1 MKLTKKI
8 ISIISVTALMTAVMS
23 GCAIQDNRA
32 VITVNGED
40 INPASYGYYLSM
52 VKQQML
58 SEAGISTEEDAEKFW
73 TTPIDGEDP
82 LDTAKEKAKDEIINM
97 TVQYQ
102 EAVNS
107 GIEFTSEDEKNLKSQ
122 ISDIVSNLGGR
133 AQYEEQLEAMGTN
146 ADAFEALYKKS
157 TVISKFEQSL
167 EADGTLSVDEAEVKD
182 YISKNYIKAKHI
194 LFATQ
199 NLETGEPY
207 DEAQTESVKQ
217 TALNVLEQIND
228 GGDFDKLMNEYSED
242 TGLAQNP
249 DGYEFTKGEMV
260 PQFEEAA
267 FDLEEGEVSELV
279 ESTYGIH
286 IIKRETFVITDE
298 KITQYTSQAETN
310 ILAEQFDDYTEKLV
324 EKAEIKVNDKLIKK
338 IK

>member
-8 ISIISVTALMTAVMS
+8 ISIIGVIAIITLSMS
-23 GCAIQDNRA
+23 ACQIQDNRA

-73 TTPIDGEDP
+73 NTPIDGEDP
-82 LDTAKEKAKDEIINM
+82 IETAKEKAKDEIINM

-102 EAVNS
+102 EAVKS
-107 GIEFTSEDEKNLKSQ
+107 GVELTAEEEQQLKSQ
-122 ISDIVSNLGGR
+122 IADIVSNLGGR
-133 AQYEEQLEAMGTN
+133 AQYEKQLEEMGTN
-146 ADAFEALYKKS
+146 ASAFEALYKKS
-157 TVISKFEQSL
+157 SVISKFEQSL
-167 EADGTLSVDEAEVKD
+167 EADGTLSVDEAEVSE
-182 YISKNYIKAKHI
+182 YISNNYIKAKHI

-207 DEAQTESVKQ
+207 DEAQKESVKQ

-249 DGYEFTKGEMV
+249 DGYEFTKGQMV
-260 PQFEEAA
+260 PQFEEAS
-267 FDLEEGEVSELV
+267 FDLEDGEVSELV

-286 IIKRETFVITDE
+286 IIKRVPFVITDE
-298 KITQYTSQAETN
+298 KITQYASQAETN

-324 EKAEIKVNDKLIKK
+324 EKADIKVNDKLIKK
-338 IK
+338 LK